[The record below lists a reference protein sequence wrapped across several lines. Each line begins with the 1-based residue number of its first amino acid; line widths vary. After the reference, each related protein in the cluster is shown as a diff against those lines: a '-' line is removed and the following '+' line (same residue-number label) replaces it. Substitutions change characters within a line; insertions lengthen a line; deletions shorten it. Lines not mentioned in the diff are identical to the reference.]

1 MVIKLVKV
9 FKEENS
15 ARDTTSVCQQSV
27 RWWPWGW
34 TYCAAKIF
42 MRTSMTGVY
51 KRLSTECDSRQND

>member
-1 MVIKLVKV
+1 MVKKLVKV

-42 MRTSMTGVY
+42 M
-51 KRLSTECDSRQND
+51 